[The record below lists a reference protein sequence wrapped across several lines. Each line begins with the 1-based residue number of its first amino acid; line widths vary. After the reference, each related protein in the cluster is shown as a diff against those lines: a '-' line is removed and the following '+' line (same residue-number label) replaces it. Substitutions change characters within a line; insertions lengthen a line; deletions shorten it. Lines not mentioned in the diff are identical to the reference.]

1 MSAGEFCRVKHL
13 LLTAMKIKII
23 ALLAMTA
30 VLWNCDDRD
39 VETSVYK
46 LNTEQ
51 SNAQWKG
58 YLKTGYFNEG
68 TIAVK
73 SENLTVRDGKISGGS
88 FTIPVSSIVN
98 LNLPTDE
105 LKQQL
110 VHHLQSADF
119 FNMALHPE
127 VKFEITDVTTYT
139 GTSDGDI
146 AGANYQ
152 IKGSLTILGKTN
164 PVSFPAKVTLTGDQL
179 MAEGKLK
186 FDRTLWGMTYA
197 SDETLPDENKIESL
211 IDVHL
216 KLSGNRK

>member
-1 MSAGEFCRVKHL
+1 MSAGEFCTVKHL
-13 LLTAMKIKII
+13 LITAMKIKII
-23 ALLAMTA
+23 AFLSMTIL
-30 VLWNCDDRD
+30 LWNCDERD

-46 LNTEQ
+46 LNSEQ
-51 SNAQWKG
+51 SIAEWKG

-73 SENLTVRDGKISGGS
+73 SENLTVRDGKLSGGT
-88 FTIPVSSIVN
+88 FAIPISSIVN
-98 LNLPTDE
+98 VNLPTDE

-127 VKFEITDVTTYT
+127 VKFEITDVTTYS
-139 GTSDGDI
+139 GTNDGGI

-164 PVSFPAKVTLTGDQL
+164 PVSFPAKVTLAGDQL
-179 MAEGKLK
+179 TAEGKLK

-197 SDETLPDENKIESL
+197 TEETLPDENRIESL

-216 KLSGNRK
+216 KLSGTRK